1 MSNNLLKYEKVSD
14 VFYLRKFDDV
24 FTNSKL
30 IAKGSGINHKTI
42 RDSIRKN
49 REDLEFFGVIS
60 VSLVSEKNSEEK
72 RGRKEEFY
80 NLNEMQATFLITL
93 LNNTEKVKQFKKE
106 LVKQFFTLRKV
117 VAETKTIGWQ
127 DERDKTKL
135 TRKNE
140 ADYIQEFVI
149 YAKESGSKN
158 FNRFW
163 IHFSNL
169 TNKLCGISSRDIATA
184 KQLDK
189 LERLEK
195 LITGMIRE
203 KVDNKVEY
211 HKAYKEI
218 AKQISDIAKYII

>member
-1 MSNNLLKYEKVSD
+1 MGKLLKREKKD
-14 VFYLRKFDDV
+14 NVFYLKRFDDV
-24 FTNSKL
+24 FTNSKM
-30 IAKGSGINHKTI
+30 IAKGSGINHRTI
-42 RDSIRKN
+42 KESIRKN
-49 REDLEFFGVIS
+49 KEDIEFFGKLQDTLLAES
-60 VSLVSEKNSEEK
+60 TG
-72 RGRKEEFY
+72 GRKEEFY

-106 LVKQFFTLRKV
+106 LVKQFFDLRKV
-117 VAETKTIGWQ
+117 LSETKTIGWK

-135 TRKNE
+135 TRKDE
-140 ADYIQEFVI
+140 ADYIQEFVM